1 MIVPLAETYIV
12 EDNTLWF
19 HAERFVDYLVQLKH
33 RSEYPWKVHTSSYFE
48 MMDHVLEWASE
59 CGLAVPAHEVSI
71 SKSLARLPALDSL
84 VFVFYPVR
92 RTKPVPES

>member
-1 MIVPLAETYIV
+1 MNVPLAETFLV
-12 EDNTLWF
+12 NDNTLWF

-33 RSEYPWKVHTSSYFE
+33 RQSILGVYFE
-48 MMDHVLEWASE
+48 KMDHVLEWASE

-71 SKSLARLPALDSL
+71 SASLARLPALDSP

-92 RTKPVPES
+92 RTNSSSEP